1 MKLVSWNVRGMNS
14 SSKRVVIK
22 GVFQSIK
29 GECLFIQGTKIVDIS
44 VPSVQINHQS
54 AFGLVANLS

>member
-29 GECLFIQGTKIVDIS
+29 GECLFIQGTKMVDIS
-44 VPSVQINHQS
+44 VQVFRSIINLPL
-54 AFGLVANLS
+54 A